1 MPHGKI
7 TVASAIRQAL
17 SGEMQ
22 NQKHSIMKTTARL
35 LILFFLLSFTLSS
48 QTPYIDLTFT
58 SSFQGLHVPL
68 DSILVSNVSK
78 NSDTM
83 LYGSDTVIRLEYE
96 TGIGE
101 KIYRS
106 GNDLALYQNYPN
118 PFNGVTE
125 VEIYIPSSGEFSI
138 MLSGVS
144 GRVLHKADLGLHN
157 GLHKFKVECPET
169 GIYFLNVLHD
179 GDFRVIRMISN
190 SNGGI
195 PSGKFSVKYLG
206 KILEG
211 DEELKDYGRKFPFEP
226 GDIMQFTGFAGR
238 DQDMIQDNPLESR
251 SYEFVFENGGFP
263 CPGME
268 TVDYE
273 GQEYGTI
280 QISDQCW
287 FRENLNV
294 GEFLSSAFTMT
305 NNEIIEKYCYLDLP
319 ENCDTYGGLYEW
331 NEMMD
336 YVVEPGVQGICPP
349 GWHVPTD
356 DDWQELI
363 EFLGGDRDA
372 GGLMKEI
379 GTEHWDSP
387 NTGATNASGFT
398 ALGAGQ
404 YQGGGVFTDLNK
416 VTIFWSSTT
425 SGLLF
430 SNYWLLQY
438 NSTSVNTDSY
448 VRTRGFSV
456 RCLREE
462 Q

>member
-1 MPHGKI
+1 
-7 TVASAIRQAL
+7 
-17 SGEMQ
+17 
-22 NQKHSIMKTTARL
+22 MKTYARL
-35 LILFFLLSFTLSS
+35 LILFFFFSFSLSA
-48 QTPYIDLTFT
+48 QTPFIDLTFT

-68 DSILVSNVSK
+68 DSIKVSNVSK
-78 NSDTM
+78 NTDTM
-83 LYGSDTVIRLEYE
+83 LYGTDTVIRLEYE

-101 KIYRS
+101 EIYRS
-106 GNDLALYQNYPN
+106 NNDLTLFQNYPN
-118 PFNGVTE
+118 PFIGTTE
-125 VEIYIPSSGEFSI
+125 FEMFLPGSERVSIKISS
-138 MLSGVS
+138 VS
-144 GRVLHKADLGLHN
+144 GRYLHTSEHKLQN
-157 GLHKFKVECPET
+157 GLHRFKVECPEA
-169 GIYFLNVLHD
+169 GIFFLSVVHDRTYRVL
-179 GDFRVIRMISN
+179 RMISN
-190 SNGGI
+190 TSNSNPAGI
-195 PSGKFSVKYLG
+195 FAVTYLG
-206 KILEG
+206 KTLEG
-211 DEELKDYGRKFPFEP
+211 NEELKDHGRKFPFEP
-226 GDIMQFTGFAGR
+226 GDIMQFTGFAGK
-238 DQDMIQDNPLESR
+238 DQDMIQDTPLESK

-287 FRENLNV
+287 FKENLNV
-294 GEFLSSAFTMT
+294 GEFLSSGFTMS
-305 NNEIIEKYCYLDLP
+305 NNEIIEKYCFLDLP
-319 ENCDTYGGLYEW
+319 ENCDIYGGFYEW
-331 NEMMD
+331 NELMD

-438 NSTSVNTDSY
+438 NSTSVNTDSF